1 MTEETTQATST
12 AEDTLSQLTQEVA
25 GLRDLFVR
33 RLADDKNTK
42 QIIQSVNASIAR
54 RDAIEQFRVFS
65 PMIKELLLAVDR
77 LKANEP
83 TVELNQSIA
92 DEVITVLSRYGLE
105 PIDTSGPF
113 DPKVHKIVGL
123 EPATAGVQPDAIVKV
138 VRSGYLMSGVV
149 LRPAEVVVARSK

>member
-1 MTEETTQATST
+1 MTEETTQSTPT

-54 RDAIEQFRVFS
+54 RDSIEQFRVFA

-83 TVELNQSIA
+83 TAELNQSIA

-123 EPATAGVQPDAIVKV
+123 EPVTAGVQPDAIVKV
-138 VRSGYLMSGVV
+138 VRNGYLLSGVV